1 MNGSFYQNPT
11 FPGNNYQTPQTPPGN
26 ISINDVSN
34 TSIPL
39 TMEQSY
45 IENILRLNKGR
56 KVKAYVSYPD
66 SSAWQNKIYEGI
78 IEEAGKDH
86 LIIYDNGIGIPEED
100 LSRIFER
107 FYRVDKARTR
117 EMGGTGLGLSI
128 AKEILDKNGG
138 SIDIKSTVGQGTEV
152 VIRIPTKS

>member
-1 MNGSFYQNPT
+1 MNGSFYQSPT

-34 TSIPL
+34 TSIPI

-86 LIIYDNGIGIPEED
+86 LIIYDNANN
-100 LSRIFER
+100 LW
-107 FYRVDKARTR
+107 Y
-117 EMGGTGLGLSI
+117 L
-128 AKEILDKNGG
+128 
-138 SIDIKSTVGQGTEV
+138 
-152 VIRIPTKS
+152 IRIIYLNYVEFMEPIIYSHAYSDKTY

>member
-11 FPGNNYQTPQTPPGN
+11 FPVNNYQTPQTPPGN

-86 LIIYDNGIGIPEED
+86 LIIYDNANN
-100 LSRIFER
+100 LW
-107 FYRVDKARTR
+107 Y
-117 EMGGTGLGLSI
+117 L
-128 AKEILDKNGG
+128 
-138 SIDIKSTVGQGTEV
+138 
-152 VIRIPTKS
+152 IRIIYLNYVEFIDPIIYSHSYSEKTY

>member
-11 FPGNNYQTPQTPPGN
+11 FPGSNYQTPQTPPGN

-78 IEEAGKDH
+78 IEEAWKDH
-86 LIIYDNGIGIPEED
+86 LIIYDNANN
-100 LSRIFER
+100 LW
-107 FYRVDKARTR
+107 Y
-117 EMGGTGLGLSI
+117 L
-128 AKEILDKNGG
+128 
-138 SIDIKSTVGQGTEV
+138 
-152 VIRIPTKS
+152 IRIIYLNYVEFMEPIIYSHAYSDKTY

>member
-1 MNGSFYQNPT
+1 MNGNYYQNPT
-11 FPGNNYQTPQTPPGN
+11 FPSNNYQSLNYQTPPGN

-86 LIIYDNGIGIPEED
+86 LIIYDNANN
-100 LSRIFER
+100 LW
-107 FYRVDKARTR
+107 Y
-117 EMGGTGLGLSI
+117 L
-128 AKEILDKNGG
+128 
-138 SIDIKSTVGQGTEV
+138 
-152 VIRIPTKS
+152 IRIIYLNYVEFMEPIIYSHAYSDKTY